1 MPSYN
6 WWSHHSSLSFTTF
19 PQSCGCFLSVT
30 AVYTVSTAYFM
41 SLRLCSPVIIS
52 GMASSSHRISSV
64 QRLNKSGE
72 NTHTCLP
79 VRSTFVYLLNSKN
92 DVFYPFTGGLFR
104 IIAITLSNQV
114 FLAVQTDNWVVP
126 YHIYLRSL
134 WNIGIQ
140 HSAFPLLALLAFWS
154 YSSHLLFQ
162 CLPNC
167 SFTISCVILRRDL
180 FTRIRM

>member
-1 MPSYN
+1 M
-6 WWSHHSSLSFTTF
+6 
-19 PQSCGCFLSVT
+19 T
-30 AVYTVSTAYFM
+30 AVYTVSTAYLM

-134 WNIGIQ
+134 
-140 HSAFPLLALLAFWS
+140 
-154 YSSHLLFQ
+154 
-162 CLPNC
+162 
-167 SFTISCVILRRDL
+167 
-180 FTRIRM
+180 